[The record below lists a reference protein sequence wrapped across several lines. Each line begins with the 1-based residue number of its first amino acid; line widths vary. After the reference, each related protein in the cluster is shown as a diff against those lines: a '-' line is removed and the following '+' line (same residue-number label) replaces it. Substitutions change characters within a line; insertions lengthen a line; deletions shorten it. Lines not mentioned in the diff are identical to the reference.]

1 MNVKHFSLYM
11 YDLATFGTEYD
22 LMCLLNDY
30 ITTANVSTSKYG
42 GQGADDRAQVSVLVM
57 SFGTRVRSTVRGLS
71 SPSIKMTT
79 SAIHLTQRRVES

>member
-11 YDLATFGTEYD
+11 YDLATFGAESG

-30 ITTANVSTSKYG
+30 ITTANVSTSEYG
-42 GQGADDRAQVSVLVM
+42 GQGADDRAQLSVLVM
-57 SFGTRVRSTVRGLS
+57 SFGTRVRGLS

-79 SAIHLTQRRVES
+79 SAILLIQRRVES